1 MKTKSTLFAAA
12 LLALASHGFADTYY
26 LKATA
31 DDSDTSDPWRTEGI
45 WTNATGEAYSI
56 TASGEGADVDDNEFA
71 VGPNVLLRGRWGSGT
86 HTVFPGKTL
95 TLISS
100 SSSVF
105 NPRSVKWTIPNLIV
119 DTTSA
124 AADAV
129 VIDSNGAGFNLGA
142 ENAEA
147 ITIEGT
153 NLTIKTKS
161 DHYAV
166 YDIHG
171 GGWTRNFKISSPLTG
186 SGNLMLRTRWE
197 GDSTATKNFY
207 LTGDNSRFTGRLCI
221 TGYSEV
227 KPVAWLHVTDVKQLG
242 GNPGTLQQRGLELYR
257 IANMKFTGSDIVV
270 DQPNRGLYINQPY
283 KGDTGAKG
291 RIDVESGRSVVY
303 TGPWSFDAS
312 DRVLSKYGYGSLYLS
327 GGLYP
332 GGTPGWFQI
341 YYGVLKLNAQ
351 DFNMQNTA
359 KVEKNGG
366 ILQIG
371 SNGVARINNAYVK
384 YTGSLELVDT
394 ATLELFKSGNVDYVP
409 ITTNA
414 ILNSGTTLSCP
425 SNGTVTAS
433 KPALVVKGG
442 STLDFTLHGPSDT
455 VKLALSIAVTLDA
468 TAENPVKVKLS
479 AADASDFVCDTAYVL
494 VSGGG
499 FPDDVVA
506 SGKIGIESAEVAG
519 NDVLRFCR
527 LSVDSGNLVVRR
539 FRGLS
544 LTVR

>member
-31 DDSDTSDPWRTEGI
+31 AESNTSDPWRTEGI
-45 WTNATGEAYSI
+45 WTNATGEAYTI
-56 TASGEGADVDDNEFA
+56 TASGEGAYDDNEFA
-71 VGPNVLLRGRWGSGT
+71 VGPNVLLRGRWGSDT

-142 ENAEA
+142 EGAEA

-186 SGNLMLRTRWE
+186 SGNLMLRTRGE

-227 KPVAWLHVTDVKQLG
+227 KPAAWLHVTDAKQLG

-283 KGDTGAKG
+283 KGDTGARG
-291 RIDVESGRSVVY
+291 QIFVESGCSVVY
-303 TGPWSFDAS
+303 TGPWSFSALN
-312 DRVLSKYGYGSLYLS
+312 RVFPKYGAGSLYLS

-341 YYGVLKLNAQ
+341 YDGVLKLNAQ

-371 SNGVARINNAYVK
+371 SNGVARINNADVK

-425 SNGTVTAS
+425 SNGTVSAS
-433 KPALVVKGG
+433 APALVVRGG
-442 STLDFTLHGPSDT
+442 STLDFTLHGSSDT
-455 VKLALSIAVTLDA
+455 NKLSLSKAVTLDA
-468 TAENPVKVKLS
+468 TAENPVKVKLR
-479 AADASDFVCDTAYVL
+479 AAASEFVCDTDYVL
-494 VSGGG
+494 VSGGK
-499 FPDDVVA
+499 FSDDAVA